1 TRFSRDWSS
10 DVCSSYLQTLLERAV
25 FYPEFLGIPW
35 YRESDYAE
43 IRRVMIDGD
52 SLPPT
57 YFEWFRNAVQLEKS
71 QQDNGVKVVRV
82 MLHIVRS
89 SCMERV
95 LSTLR

>member
-1 TRFSRDWSS
+1 M
-10 DVCSSYLQTLLERAV
+10 

-82 MLHIVRS
+82 MLNPAGFCDWCASRGTNPAAKAR
-89 SCMERV
+89 MEYARIEARRR
-95 LSTLR
+95 LGK